1 MVKTI
6 TKKPTRQQ
14 GADAEARYQTAQQRN
29 TARARSALTSAET
42 ELDKSGLRMPST
54 QNVGMGGDSLRRGVQ
69 AVGVLARRGARAVQG
84 KPSAKELGATIDAA
98 KRYLSGAAKSAKVTP
113 PGPGILSTSK
123 RDEKQV
129 KPFSDPSKPK
139 RTGAVTSSKPRATR
153 TDKRR

>member
-1 MVKTI
+1 MVKKI
-6 TKKPTRQQ
+6 TKSPTRQQ
-14 GADAEARYQTAQQRN
+14 GADAEARYQAEQQRQI
-29 TARARSALTSAET
+29 TRAESARKSAET
-42 ELDKSGLRMPST
+42 GLDKIRMPST

-69 AVGVLARRGARAVQG
+69 AIGVLARRGVQAVQG
-84 KPSAKELGATIDAA
+84 KPSARELGATSDAA
-98 KRYLSGAAKSAKVTP
+98 KRYLSGASKSAKVTP

-139 RTGAVTSSKPRATR
+139 RTGTATSSKPSDTR